1 MVKPERGKKRFELEI
16 FSNEEQ
22 KENQRLEVIH
32 RRMFL
37 RQQLAF
43 RKHMVRLSFARAS
56 ECSA

>member
-1 MVKPERGKKRFELEI
+1 MVKPERGRRRFELEI

-22 KENQRLEVIH
+22 KENQRVEIIH
-32 RRMFL
+32 RRMSL

-43 RKHMVRLSFARAS
+43 RKHMVRLSFGRAS